1 MKVKFDKVDNETF
14 LEKLL
19 DFINL
24 LTPDEKKMSPL
35 EKKVL
40 ILFILLPEERFKYQR
55 FSTLAKNKVLAMAKE
70 RNWALSKINLNN
82 KIYGL
87 IENGFLRRD
96 EDKVI
101 YVPEYILKSYKEFLT
116 KKVYEFNVELHGN

>member
-1 MKVKFDKVDNETF
+1 MKVKFDNIDDEVF

-24 LTPDEKKMSPL
+24 LTPDSKKITSL
-35 EKKVL
+35 EKKILVL
-40 ILFILLPEERFKYQR
+40 FVLLPEERFKYQR

-70 RNWALSKINLNN
+70 RNWILSKINLNN

-87 IENGFLRRD
+87 IEKGFLRRD
-96 EDKVI
+96 EDAVI
-101 YVPEYILKSYKEFLT
+101 YVPDYILKAYFQFLKNKT
-116 KKVYEFNVELHGN
+116 YEFNIVLNGN

>member
-1 MKVKFDKVDNETF
+1 MKVKFNNLNDEEF

-24 LTPDEKKMSPL
+24 LTPDEKKITSL

-40 ILFILLPEERFKYQR
+40 VLFTLLPEERFKYQR
-55 FSTLAKNKVLAMAKE
+55 FSTLAKNKVLLMAKE
-70 RNWALSKINLNN
+70 RNWILSKINLNN

-87 IENGFLRRD
+87 IEKGFLRRD
-96 EDKVI
+96 EDSVI
-101 YVPEYILKSYKEFLT
+101 YVPDYILKAYNEFI
-116 KKVYEFNVELHGN
+116 KNKSYEFNILLTKD